1 VRIWGERGSVGEQAA
16 RTVEAELLARLYRAG
31 RIEVDALGRP
41 AHGRRD
47 EVAVLSVIDEARG
60 VLTARCV
67 DVQPF
72 CLRGRWSKLEE
83 VIRLR
88 GGPSSVPLCDAPLGE
103 HFAVV

>member
-1 VRIWGERGSVGEQAA
+1 LVGEQAA

-31 RIEVDALGRP
+31 RVEVDALVRP
-41 AHGRRD
+41 THGRRN
-47 EVAVLSVIDEARG
+47 EVAVLIVIDEARG

-83 VIRLR
+83 VVRMR
-88 GGPSSVPLCDAPLGE
+88 GGPSSVPLGDAPLGE
-103 HFAVV
+103 RFAVV